1 MQHPA
6 EQVKKQY
13 TEYKGEEV
21 KYAYHRIVPTKIP
34 GSISR
39 VFRVVQICLLQLAA
53 AHDVRGG
60 DGG

>member
-34 GSISR
+34 GSISPSIS
-39 VFRVVQICLLQLAA
+39 FGTDLFIAA
-53 AHDVRGG
+53 GG
-60 DGG
+60 GS